1 MERNDYIGIGVSLAL
16 HALLFVFFGL
26 ASLGTTQQD
35 PIGFI
40 EVDFGQFAEG
50 RPVQSAPEVDEQA
63 EELEQQPEVLEEQS
77 DPSAP
82 EEARPVNLPDQEQLA
97 DADQI
102 VNSDEDLIS
111 PEQQDNPKTDAQDEI
126 RPESQPV
133 RPLGSGAQ
141 DGGDE
146 GDATG
151 DDGEGNSERKTAP
164 FDIEGLNR
172 TPVNA
177 PIPVYSEKV
186 NAIIKVRIT
195 VDPTGRITTRIPLIK
210 GNPALEQ
217 SVLETLRDWRFN
229 PLPPNAPR
237 ENQTGIVTFRFRLE

>member
-1 MERNDYIGIGVSLAL
+1 MKRNDYIGLGVSVGL
-16 HALLFVFFGL
+16 HVVLFILFGL
-26 ASLGTTQQD
+26 TSLGTTQQE
-35 PIGFI
+35 PVGFI
-40 EVDFGQFAEG
+40 EVDYGAFSEG
-50 RPVQSAPEVDEQA
+50 RPVTQSPDVEADKPEVEPQQEVVA
-63 EELEQQPEVLEEQS
+63 EES
-77 DPSAP
+77 DATAP
-82 EEARPVNLPDQEQLA
+82 EEARPVDLPDQEQIE
-97 DADQI
+97 DPDQI
-102 VNSDEDLIS
+102 VNSEEDAIA
-111 PEQQDNPKTDAQDEI
+111 PEQQNNPETDVEDEVQ
-126 RPESQPV
+126 PEAEPV
-133 RPLGSGAQ
+133 RPLGSGSLE
-141 DGGDE
+141 GGDE

-151 DDGEGNSERKTAP
+151 DQGEGDQESRTAP

-229 PLPPNAPR
+229 PLPQNAPR
-237 ENQTGIVTFRFRLE
+237 ENQTGVVTFRFRLE

>member
-1 MERNDYIGIGVSLAL
+1 MQKNDYIGLGVSIGL
-16 HALLFVFFGL
+16 HVLLFVLFGL
-26 ASLGTTQQD
+26 TSLGTTQQD

-40 EVDFGQFAEG
+40 EVDFGAFSEG
-50 RPVQSAPEVDEQA
+50 RPVQKSPEA
-63 EELEQQPEVLEEQS
+63 EKAEPELDPQPEEVKDTT
-77 DPSAP
+77 DPTAP
-82 EEARPVNLPDQEQLA
+82 DVAKPVDLPNQQQL
-97 DADQI
+97 DDPDQI
-102 VNSDEDLIS
+102 VNSEEEAIA
-111 PEQQDNPKTDAQDEI
+111 PEQQNNPDTDVEDEI
-126 RPESQPV
+126 QPEAKPV

-141 DGGDE
+141 KGGDA

-151 DDGEGNSERKTAP
+151 DQGSGDSERRTAP

-237 ENQTGIVTFRFRLE
+237 ENQTGVVTFRFKLE